1 MPFFFHTWITCLWN
15 HILGLPNNNRVQT
28 RIQNVVEGSQTTWF
42 FLFGPP
48 VSKLLQIVMHG
59 SKNRFML
66 KRRWR
71 SWRKK
76 NFYTYISDVSIK
88 YFLFSCWYLRIGWI
102 LTCENKCENKF
113 SFWQK
118 ICKFMFYLFKRASVC
133 KWYDMGKCWWKQDRI
148 KTG

>member
-1 MPFFFHTWITCLWN
+1 MSLRDPKQLD
-15 HILGLPNNNRVQT
+15 
-28 RIQNVVEGSQTTWF
+28 

-66 KRRWR
+66 KRK
-71 SWRKK
+71 WRKK
-76 NFYTYISDVSIK
+76 NFYKSDVSIK
-88 YFLFSCWYLRIGWI
+88 YIFLHAGTYLRIR
-102 LTCENKCENKF
+102 CEF
-113 SFWQK
+113 SRAKINLHFGNK

-148 KTG
+148 KTGQGVFYRSENKAGGKHLDKGGQILKILIS